1 MRHLSGFLLLFVA
14 SCGFVSDMDGPTEP
28 IGDFALGFAV
38 GLAPHPTKGPASRE
52 ASNEDLGA
60 ALKAALVERFTRF
73 TANKDTR
80 FYNIGA
86 SVDGYV
92 LAQPG
97 VPIVLSPKSVM
108 VVRVTVFDDAT
119 GEKLNEE
126 PLTVTSVE
134 ELSGESAIGSGL
146 TMTAE
151 EQLAS
156 ITRVVAS
163 DLELKL
169 REKHRKEGWFTPQ
182 EPAEVPMVA
191 DESGIEEGTEAEEG
205 AKADEGAASDDL
217 DTPVNEDSAT
227 PEQERL
233 ENVMPVPISVI
244 DETQLP
250 QAEVSEIH
258 AQPEVPQAEPR
269 LPNDSE
275 IDLLPA
281 DSAQSSSVFDYV
293 DQTGDAMPY
302 DMDMPPVVP
311 LPQLRTR
318 P

>member
-1 MRHLSGFLLLFVA
+1 MRHLLGFFLLFVA

-28 IGDFALGFAV
+28 MGDFALGFAV

-60 ALKAALVERFTRF
+60 ALKAALIERFARF
-73 TANKDTR
+73 TANEDTR

-119 GEKLNEE
+119 GEKLNDE

-163 DLELKL
+163 DLELML
-169 REKHRKEGWFTPQ
+169 REKHRKEGWFAPQ
-182 EPAEVPMVA
+182 EPADVPMVA
-191 DESGIEEGTEAEEG
+191 EESGIEEGTEVEEEAEIE
-205 AKADEGAASDDL
+205 EGAASGDIDA
-217 DTPVNEDSAT
+217 PVNEDSAA
-227 PEQERL
+227 PAQERL
-233 ENVMPVPISVI
+233 ENVMPVPISVLE
-244 DETQLP
+244 ETQLP
-250 QAEVSEIH
+250 EAEMSETP
-258 AQPEVPQAEPR
+258 AQPQAPQVKPQP
-269 LPNDSE
+269 PNDRE

-281 DSAQSSSVFDYV
+281 DSAQSGSVFDYV
-293 DQTGDAMPY
+293 DQTGDEMPY
-302 DMDMPPVVP
+302 DMDMPAVVP
-311 LPQLRTR
+311 LPMLR
-318 P
+318 